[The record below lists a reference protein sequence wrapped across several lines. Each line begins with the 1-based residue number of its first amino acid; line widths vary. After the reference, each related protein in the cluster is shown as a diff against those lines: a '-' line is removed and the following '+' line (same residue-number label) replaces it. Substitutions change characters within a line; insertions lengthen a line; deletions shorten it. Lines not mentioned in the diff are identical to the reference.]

1 MNKKEYITLREL
13 AQHFDMSGSAI
24 YNYIKKG
31 LLPRPNRIPNTEI
44 GRGTL
49 AIYPKSIIKQ
59 VKEIKNRLEH
69 IHSLDRVA
77 KELPLSKTEKQK
89 LIDKKLKKLQC
100 LNKEGKYDTEEFV
113 EEYRAI
119 DSLRL
124 ASAST
129 GTSITIKEYTS

>member
-1 MNKKEYITLREL
+1 MVRKEYITLREL
-13 AQHFDMSGSAI
+13 AHKFGMSGSAI

-31 LLPRPNRIPNTEI
+31 LLPRPNRIPNTEK

-59 VKEIKNRLEH
+59 VEEIKKRLEH

-77 KELPLSKTEKQK
+77 KELPLSKKEKQD
-89 LIDKKLKKLQC
+89 LIEKKLKKLQC
-100 LNKEGKYDTEEFV
+100 LNKKGKFDTQEFA
-113 EEYRAI
+113 EEYRTI
-119 DSLRL
+119 ESLRL

-129 GTSITIKEYTS
+129 GASIK